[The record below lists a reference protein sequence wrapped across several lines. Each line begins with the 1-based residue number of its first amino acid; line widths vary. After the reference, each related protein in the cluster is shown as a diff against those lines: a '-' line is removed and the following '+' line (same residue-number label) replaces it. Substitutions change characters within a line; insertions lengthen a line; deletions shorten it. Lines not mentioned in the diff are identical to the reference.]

1 MEKNKLIFE
10 KCMVKYGN
18 EPFTGEFELKKGKNL
33 LVGYVSKGILMYEE
47 EFFQNKL
54 LMKKKYDEC
63 EKGYQ
68 IIYDTLGKILSEGN
82 ILNGKKTGPWKTY
95 IGDSIYFSNY

>member
-10 KCMVKYGN
+10 KCTVKYGN

-33 LVGYVSKGILMYEE
+33 LVGYVSEGILKYEE

-54 LMKKKYDEC
+54 LMKKKYNDC
-63 EKGYQ
+63 GKVYQ

-82 ILNGKKTGPWKTY
+82 VLNGKKTGPWKTY
-95 IGDSIYFSNY
+95 IGDSIYFRSY